1 MFSSDSTGSRQIS
14 PNSWIAWD
22 LSCICSS
29 IESGTITHISPCS
42 ANIPLRSSFLVAE
55 LSHTSCCQVIYWL
68 LMTSE
73 LLLSNVCWLIYC
85 RKWGM
90 LGLFKG
96 LEAKLLQTVLTAALM
111 FLLYEKIASTTF
123 RVMGVKRTV
132 TSHWASTGCLAALW
146 CQRNFMGWN
155 GCLCYEQW
163 SNNVC
168 FLFVFLNGRNIQY
181 QSKV

>member
-1 MFSSDSTGSRQIS
+1 MAGLQIS

-29 IESGTITHISPCS
+29 IESGAITHTQTLKHTR
-42 ANIPLRSSFLVAE
+42 IPFCSSFLVAE
-55 LSHTSCCQVIYWL
+55 LTHTCYY

-73 LLLSNVCWLIYC
+73 LLLSNWHVCWLIYC

-111 FLLYEKIASTTF
+111 FLLYEKIANTTF
-123 RVMGVKRTV
+123 RVMGVRRTV
-132 TSHWASTGCLAALW
+132 TSHWLH
-146 CQRNFMGWN
+146 RNFMRWHEYS
-155 GCLCYEQW
+155 CVEQW
-163 SNNVC
+163 SNDVC
-168 FLFVFLNGRNIQY
+168 FTNGWNVQC